1 MSSRNDADTQ
11 AGTGVDPLFSDRK
24 KTSKKMLV
32 LGYQLERKKNNI
44 EFEGT
49 SKCKESKQAMEETKS
64 NLQLGLTD

>member
-24 KTSKKMLV
+24 KTSKKNASTRL
-32 LGYQLERKKNNI
+32 LARKKNNI

-49 SKCKESKQAMEETKS
+49 SKCKESKQAMEETKGVFS
-64 NLQLGLTD
+64 SFCKKM